1 MIQLALQG
9 TILWGVPTSF
19 ITAFIFN
26 IILVAVAVLLSFG
39 ISKIIGGNLRWLWFV
54 LLLIGFT
61 IAYFALVSLFG
72 VLISLA
78 IKQ

>member
-1 MIQLALQG
+1 MIQLALQE

-39 ISKIIGGNLRWLWFV
+39 ISKKIGGKLRWLWFV

>member
-39 ISKIIGGNLRWLWFV
+39 ISKKIGGKLRCLSASQSLI
-54 LLLIGFT
+54 LLLYRCSAF
-61 IAYFALVSLFG
+61 LFH
-72 VLISLA
+72 SR
-78 IKQ
+78 